1 MSLQSAEED
10 QVMATRILGPTGS
23 RRRRR
28 FLFVSLLLV
37 ACTALVLAGSAQAV
51 HEFSLQL
58 DGDVSTHAYTVQDP
72 AVQIDDWGANTCNVA
87 DTTPPP
93 ACVTGIAGQTD
104 TAHSIFLA
112 SRNAAGTT
120 ESVAP
125 NPATVGTGKAFDSAN
140 FQRDFQSGAG
150 CTLVSTST
158 TRCSADETTYATGS
172 KDTLGIANGGWQC
185 NRDNNVNNKVDI
197 NNAYVASFWTG
208 GSAGNGDHILYAG
221 VEKEKNNGTN
231 DIGVWFLQG
240 SAGCSVT
247 AKPPNWTGSGHK
259 NGDVLVVSEFS
270 NGGGVSTVKTFTW
283 RASTD
288 PTSQFFGDGGCIDSR
303 PGHFNPKV
311 DGGCNQLQSGGG
323 GDCKSAAP
331 TDTTCATTNATA
343 TTGPAT
349 GPYKGTVSTPWLASD
364 ATLGIGNNNVVAPD
378 FIEVGIDITAL
389 FAGTG
394 ETAPSCFSTGI
405 PDTRSAP
412 SVTATLFDYTINTIG
427 GCGSSTVTHPQ
438 DGSGTNITSDLSIG
452 ANAAVQVRDHADITV
467 TGFTGSFAGTVTF
480 YLCGPLAL
488 TPTTTNCNDTDP
500 TTGGDTHGVQIGD
513 PVTVSGSGGTASVN
527 SSDSGGV
534 NGNTVLTSVG
544 RYCWRA
550 VYSGDGDVPGS
561 VDPAKTSTST
571 SECFKVTPLT
581 PALSTLASC
590 SADPCVLGST
600 LNDTASLTGTAKKP
614 GTNGIGAAT
623 AFSAGLTIDATNQ
636 ALAGG
641 SITWTVYGPANDGT
655 AQCTTTIANAPTPS
669 SVTVSGDKPN
679 AGDLTARYGPVS
691 YVTLSTD
698 KVGKYE
704 FAASYAGNS
713 PNTSA
718 ATAVSCDTSGAN
730 NEQVTVIGTASSSS
744 KQGWLPNDRITL
756 GSTAGTTL
764 KGTLTV
770 TLYYGAM
777 TASSTLA
784 NCAVT
789 ATSVNKFSQSFSI
802 DRTGL
807 SPSNSDTEFTTNSTH
822 YVGTNPS
829 TGVAGDLP
837 DTDGTNSYIWLIH
850 YDDASLTDPADRC
863 ETSTITH
870 NDG

>member
-1 MSLQSAEED
+1 
-10 QVMATRILGPTGS
+10 MATRVLGPTGS

-37 ACTALVLAGSAQAV
+37 ACTALVLAGSARAV

-58 DGDVSTHAYTVQDP
+58 DGDVSTHAYTVP
-72 AVQIDDWGANTCNVA
+72 ASNPPDDWGANTCNVA
-87 DTTPPP
+87 DSTPPSS
-93 ACVTGIAGQTD
+93 CVTGIAGQTD

-112 SRNAAGTT
+112 SRTGTT
-120 ESVAP
+120 ESVDP

-140 FQRDFQSGAG
+140 FQRDFESGAS
-150 CTLVSTST
+150 CALNSTST
-158 TRCSADETTYATGS
+158 TRCNSDDTTYSTGS

-185 NRDNNVNNKVDI
+185 GHSQNVNNKVDI
-197 NNAYVASFWTG
+197 NNAYIASFWTG

-231 DIGVWFLQG
+231 DIGVWFLQA
-240 SAGCSVT
+240 SASCKSTTG
-247 AKPPNWTGSGHK
+247 ANINWSGSGHR
-259 NGDVLVVSEFS
+259 NGDVLLVSEFS

-288 PTSQFFGDGGCIDSR
+288 PSSPFFGDGGCIDSR
-303 PGHFNPKV
+303 VGHFNPAV
-311 DGGCNQLQSGGG
+311 DGGCNKLQSGGG
-323 GDCKSAAP
+323 GDCKSASVN
-331 TDTTCATTNATA
+331 DTTCATTNAQFKVDP
-343 TTGPAT
+343 TTGKSVPAD
-349 GPYKGTVSTPWLASD
+349 PYAGTVSTPWLASD
-364 ATLGIGNNNVVAPD
+364 ATLGIGNNQVVAPD
-378 FIEVGIDITAL
+378 FIEMGINISKL

-394 ETAPSCFSTGI
+394 EAAPSCFSTGI

-412 SVTATLFDYTINTIG
+412 SVTATLFDYTVNTIG
-427 GCGSSTVTHPQ
+427 GCGSSTVTTPQ
-438 DGSGTNITSDLSIG
+438 DGSGTGIPATGLSIG
-452 ANAAVQVRDHADITV
+452 ANAAVPVRDHADITV

-480 YLCGPLAL
+480 FLCGPLAL
-488 TPTTTNCNDTDP
+488 SSTSNCNNTDTAGP
-500 TTGGDTHGVQIGD
+500 PAVVDTNGVQIGD
-513 PVTVSGSGGTASVN
+513 PVTVSGSGGSASVN
-527 SSDSGGV
+527 SFDSGGDV
-534 NGNTVLTSVG
+534 NGNTILTSVG

-561 VDPAKTSTST
+561 LDPAKTSTST
-571 SECFKVTPLT
+571 SECFKVNPLKPT
-581 PALSTLASC
+581 LSTAATC

-600 LNDTASLTGTAKKP
+600 LNDNATLGNTAKRP
-614 GTNGIGAAT
+614 GSNGIGAAT
-623 AFSAGLTIDATNQ
+623 AFSAAGTIDATNQ
-636 ALAGG
+636 SLADS
-641 SITWTVYGPANDGT
+641 SITWQVFGPTSTGA
-655 AQCTTTIANAPTPS
+655 AQCTTAIANAPTPAS
-669 SVTVSGDKPN
+669 KVVSGN
-679 AGDLTARYGPVS
+679 GVYGPVS
-691 YVTLSTD
+691 YATTSSD
-698 KVGKYE
+698 RVGLYE
-704 FAASYAGNS
+704 FAASYGGDS

-718 ATAVSCDTSGAN
+718 ADAVTCDTTGAN
-730 NEQVTVIGTASSSS
+730 GEQVTVIGAASSSS

-756 GSTAGTTL
+756 NSTAGTTL

-837 DTDGTNSYIWLIH
+837 DTDTNNSYIWLIH
-850 YDDASLTDPADRC
+850 YDDASLTDPPDRC
-863 ETSTITH
+863 ETSTVTH